1 MPIKSILSILSPI
14 CSPHFFTSLFF
25 YFLFAARPG
34 FEKPA
39 GSSTKP
45 NMEAIPTTEMGL
57 LPADYVLE
65 DPDSH
70 FIYVCKKMDDTEL
83 SNATTYPPKA
93 VVLW

>member
-1 MPIKSILSILSPI
+1 
-14 CSPHFFTSLFF
+14 
-25 YFLFAARPG
+25 
-34 FEKPA
+34 
-39 GSSTKP
+39 
-45 NMEAIPTTEMGL
+45 MEAIPTTEMGL